1 MRHICRRGP
10 TLAMVSGLAAGSM
23 LLGASQAA
31 QAAPMEDGARPHR
44 SAAATTGPSK
54 DQARHETHTVARGN
68 TLWEIADRHYGDG
81 MKWWAVFGANAKAIE
96 KTARAHGRKGS
107 DIGHWIFPETE
118 LVIPAPAAVKAGEK
132 AVRATLEHVL
142 AQHPQLPGSAPCP
155 EAQAPEDMGECFL
168 GLLDQVPLLLDR
180 IDVLE
185 EVSSDEL
192 LELVEPLIT
201 CVTEEDPAACLTEA
215 IANLPAQE

>member
-1 MRHICRRGP
+1 M
-10 TLAMVSGLAAGSM
+10 
-23 LLGASQAA
+23 
-31 QAAPMEDGARPHR
+31 
-44 SAAATTGPSK
+44 
-54 DQARHETHTVARGN
+54 ARGN

-96 KTARAHGRKGS
+96 KTARDHGRKGS

-142 AQHPQLPGSAPCP
+142 AQHPQLLGNALCP

-168 GLLDQVPLLLDR
+168 GLLDQVPLLLDRVPLLLDRLPLLLDQVPLLLDQLPLLLDRLPLLLDQVPLLLDRLPLLLDR

-201 CVTEEDPAACLTEA
+201 CVTEEEDPAACLTEA
-215 IANLPAQE
+215 IANPPAQE

>member
-1 MRHICRRGP
+1 
-10 TLAMVSGLAAGSM
+10 
-23 LLGASQAA
+23 
-31 QAAPMEDGARPHR
+31 MEDGARPHR

-96 KTARAHGRKGS
+96 KTARDHGRKGS

-142 AQHPQLPGSAPCP
+142 AQHPQLLGSAPCP

-168 GLLDQVPLLLDR
+168 GLLDQVPLLLDQLPLLLDR

-201 CVTEEDPAACLTEA
+201 CVTKEEEDPAACLTEA